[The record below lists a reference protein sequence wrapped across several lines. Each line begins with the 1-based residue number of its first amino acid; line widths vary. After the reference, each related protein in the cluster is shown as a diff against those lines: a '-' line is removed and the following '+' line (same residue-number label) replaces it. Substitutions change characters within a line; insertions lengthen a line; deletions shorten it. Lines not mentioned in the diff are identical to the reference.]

1 MTAVT
6 VHGHQH
12 SDTLSLCALEVDGRT
27 VWGAEGLGLGLSPHP
42 AASPGPSPRAGSAL
56 WSLRP

>member
-1 MTAVT
+1 MTVVT
-6 VHGHQH
+6 VHGRQH
-12 SDTLSLCALEVDGRT
+12 SDTLSLCALEADRPT
-27 VWGAEGLGLGLSPHP
+27 VWGAEGLGVGLSPQP